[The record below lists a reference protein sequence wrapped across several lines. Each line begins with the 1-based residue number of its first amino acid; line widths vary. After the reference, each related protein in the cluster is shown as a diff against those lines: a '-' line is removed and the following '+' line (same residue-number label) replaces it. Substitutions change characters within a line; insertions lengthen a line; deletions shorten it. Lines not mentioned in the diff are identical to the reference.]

1 MVAGFF
7 GCCGAIRESKCRL
20 VLFFI
25 NMLIPFLAL
34 VAGGVACLAYKSEL
48 PEIALQA
55 FQDSFDLYTDDDPQS
70 LVDLVQ
76 RIFSCCGVN
85 SYADYINKG
94 VQIPF
99 SCKSDNTTDVTELE
113 GCSVAVPEKLNEKF
127 VIITGGIAL
136 GAGAA
141 MSIGL
146 VFSMMLCCAIRI
158 RNRNL

>member
-1 MVAGFF
+1 
-7 GCCGAIRESKCRL
+7 
-20 VLFFI
+20 
-25 NMLIPFLAL
+25 
-34 VAGGVACLAYKSEL
+34 L

-94 VQIPF
+94 VQIP
-99 SCKSDNTTDVTELE
+99 CKFDNTTDVTELE
-113 GCSVAVPEKLNEKF
+113 GCSVTVPEKLNEKF

-141 MSIGL
+141 MVSIWL
-146 VFSMMLCCAIRI
+146 
-158 RNRNL
+158 